1 MSTSENDVKMGLA
14 MSIYRT
20 FWYRRARHGHPP
32 KVKIWWVGRPCPPTQ
47 NLDKVDWRAMYTNL
61 NFAEVVLAMPTYLN
75 FG

>member
-1 MSTSENDVKMGLA
+1 MSTSENVVKVGLA

-20 FWYRRARHGHPP
+20 FWYGWARHGHLP

-47 NLDKVDWRAMYTNL
+47 NLDKVGWRAMSTNL
-61 NFAEVVLAMPTYLN
+61 NFDKVVLARPTYLN